1 MPRKRAAHIT
11 CFGQYR
17 GKVGGLK
24 GALYGF
30 SVNIIQGCVR
40 YPPAPGG
47 AETVVRAYSEGLQ
60 SKGHNVEVITTDLYT
75 ETPFVKK
82 DMPSEVSG
90 IPVSRHSAYSISG
103 EAHYVLA
110 PGMVTSFL
118 KKIADVIH
126 THSYGYFQNHAAWI
140 KEKFQS
146 TPWVI
151 TPHFHP
157 SWSMW
162 GGAKRRTLRDF
173 YDSKIG
179 KSTME
184 SADLITC
191 VSEHEK
197 EMLIKEIGLNDDNI
211 KIIYNGIYW
220 KDWAKLPD
228 KTKFR
233 EKFPEV
239 SDKFI
244 IFAGRLATNKGIPDL
259 IEAVSIEGSQ
269 RFDLVVMGA
278 DMGLGNELDK
288 LAVSK
293 NIKMHRIGHVDD
305 EIYRSA
311 LSAAEVL
318 VLPSEYEAFGIVLL
332 EAAAAQTPVVAARVG
347 GVPEAMSEENNGLLV
362 DYNDPENLSKAI
374 FTILEDDNLSKEMAT
389 FGRSFAKGFSWSNI
403 VNMLE
408 KEYNL
413 LLA

>member
-1 MPRKRAAHIT
+1 M
-11 CFGQYR
+11 
-17 GKVGGLK
+17 
-24 GALYGF
+24 
-30 SVNIIQGCVR
+30 NIIQGCVR

-47 AETVVRAYSEGLQ
+47 AETVVKAYSEGLLA
-60 SKGHNVEVITTDLYT
+60 KGHKVEVITTDLYT

-82 DMPSEVSG
+82 KMPSEVSG
-90 IPVSRHSAYSISG
+90 VPVSRHSAFSISG

-118 KKIADVIH
+118 KKKADIIH

-140 KEKFQS
+140 KERIQS

-191 VSEHEK
+191 VSNHEK
-197 EMLIKEIGLNDDNI
+197 ETLVKEIGLSEDNI
-211 KIIYNGIYW
+211 KIIYNGI
-220 KDWAKLPD
+220 DWSDWEKVPD
-228 KTKFR
+228 KMTFR
-233 EKFPEV
+233 DSYPEV
-239 SDKFI
+239 SERFV

-259 IEAVSIEGSQ
+259 IEAMSISESADV
-269 RFDLVVMGA
+269 DLVVMGA
-278 DMGLGNELDK
+278 DMGLGKDLDK
-288 LAVSK
+288 VAISLGV
-293 NIKMHRIGHVDD
+293 KMHRLGHVND

-311 LSAAEVL
+311 LSAAEIL

-332 EAAAAQTPVVAARVG
+332 EAAAAQTPVVATRVG
-347 GVPEAMSEENNGLLV
+347 GIPEAMSEGKNGLIV
-362 DYNDPENLSKAI
+362 DYNDPKALSAAI
-374 FTILEDDNLSKEMAT
+374 FSILEDDSLKREMGA
-389 FGRSFAKGFSWSNI
+389 FGREFSKGFSWSSI
-403 VNMLE
+403 VNQLE
-408 KEYNL
+408 SKYLEL
-413 LLA
+413 L

>member
-1 MPRKRAAHIT
+1 M
-11 CFGQYR
+11 
-17 GKVGGLK
+17 
-24 GALYGF
+24 
-30 SVNIIQGCVR
+30 NIIQGCVR

-47 AETVVRAYSEGLQ
+47 AETVVKAYSEGLLG
-60 SKGHNVEVITTDLYT
+60 KGHKVEVITTNLYT

-82 DMPSEVSG
+82 EMPTEISG
-90 IPVSRHSAYSISG
+90 VPVSRHSAFTISG

-118 KKIADVIH
+118 TKKADIIH

-140 KEKFQS
+140 KERIQS

-184 SADLITC
+184 SANLITC
-191 VSEHEK
+191 VSNHEK
-197 EMLIKEIGLNDDNI
+197 EMLVKEIGLSEDNI
-211 KIIYNGIYW
+211 KIIYNGINW
-220 KDWAKLPD
+220 EDWEDIPVK
-228 KTKFR
+228 KKFR
-233 EKFPEV
+233 DSYPEISERFV
-239 SDKFI
+239 

-259 IEAVSIEGSQ
+259 IEAMHIGKSQ
-269 RFDLVVMGA
+269 EFDLVVMGA
-278 DMGLGNELDK
+278 DMGLGKDLDK
-288 LAVSK
+288 IASSK
-293 NIKMHRIGHVDD
+293 GVKMHRLGHVDD

-332 EAAAAQTPVVAARVG
+332 EAAAAQTPVVATRVG
-347 GVPEAMSEENNGLLV
+347 GIPEAMSEGKNGLIV
-362 DYNDPENLSKAI
+362 SYNDPRALSEAI
-374 FTILEDDNLSKEMAT
+374 FSILEDDSLKEEMGVFGRGFSKE
-389 FGRSFAKGFSWSNI
+389 FSWSSIINQ
-403 VNMLE
+403 LE
-408 KEYNL
+408 SEYLEL
-413 LLA
+413 L

>member
-1 MPRKRAAHIT
+1 M
-11 CFGQYR
+11 
-17 GKVGGLK
+17 
-24 GALYGF
+24 
-30 SVNIIQGCVR
+30 NIIQGCVR

-47 AETVVRAYSEGLQ
+47 AETVVKAYSEGLLA
-60 SKGHNVEVITTDLYT
+60 KGHKVEVITTDLYT

-82 DMPSEVSG
+82 KMPTEVSG
-90 IPVSRHSAYSISG
+90 VPVSRHSAFTISG

-118 KKIADVIH
+118 SKKADIIH

-191 VSEHEK
+191 VSNHEK
-197 EMLIKEIGLNDDNI
+197 EMLVKEIGLSDDNI
-211 KIIYNGIYW
+211 KIIYNGINW
-220 KDWAKLPD
+220 MDWESTPD
-228 KTKFR
+228 KKNFR
-233 EKFPEV
+233 DRYSEISEKFV
-239 SDKFI
+239 

-259 IEAVSIEGSQ
+259 IEAMSMKESHE
-269 RFDLVVMGA
+269 FDLVVMGA
-278 DMGLGNELDK
+278 DMGLGKDLDK
-288 LAVSK
+288 MATSK
-293 NIKMHRIGHVDD
+293 GVKMHRLGHVDD

-311 LSAAEVL
+311 LSAAELL

-332 EAAAAQTPVVAARVG
+332 EAAAAQTPVVATRVG
-347 GVPEAMSEENNGLLV
+347 GIPEAMSEGKNGLIV
-362 DYNDPENLSKAI
+362 DYNDPKALSGAI
-374 FTILEDDNLSKEMAT
+374 FSILEDDSLKMEMGK
-389 FGRSFAKGFSWSNI
+389 FGREFSKDFSWATI
-403 VNMLE
+403 VNQLE
-408 KEYNL
+408 SEYFEL
-413 LLA
+413 L